1 MNKESIP
8 FKRWI
13 LYIEEEIV
21 IKNFY
26 EKDIYIKFQICIF
39 INYFLYIR
47 ITKLLLN
54 KINITFINIIIHLI

>member
-1 MNKESIP
+1 MNKDSIP

-54 KINITFINIIIHLI
+54 KINITFINIIKHLI